1 MAIRKSAG
9 AGYPGTKHGPY
20 YKGAIGLELMTS
32 IRNFRIPK
40 SYTPPLLITGI
51 LFAAHISF
59 GILDSY
65 YNLITAVVSAYVV
78 ELILHRL
85 VMGKWRNMS
94 SAYISGI
101 SVGILIRSTLLWPY
115 ALCAMISVA
124 SKYVLRYKD
133 RHIWNPSNFG
143 IVVMIVLASDYM
155 AILSIQWGNNMWAM
169 LLIWIIGSISI
180 AKIKRFHICA
190 TYVVSFLAL
199 AVVRSWFTGDPY
211 FAEIAPLTGPMYQL
225 FVFFMITDPKTTV
238 DNRKGQYLVAFSIA
252 FVEMFFRLNEA
263 VYAPFYALFLVGP
276 IAMVVDLW
284 LKDTKQQENK
294 VLARE

>member
-1 MAIRKSAG
+1 
-9 AGYPGTKHGPY
+9 
-20 YKGAIGLELMTS
+20 MTS